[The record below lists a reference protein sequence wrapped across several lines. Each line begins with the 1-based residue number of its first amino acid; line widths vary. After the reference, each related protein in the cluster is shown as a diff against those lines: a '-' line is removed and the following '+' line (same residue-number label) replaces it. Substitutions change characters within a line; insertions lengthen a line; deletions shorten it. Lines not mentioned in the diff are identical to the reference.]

1 MKYIDVCYLFKWHFY
16 CFIES
21 ELTNCLDYMKNLT
34 EPMADIT
41 DISDSPGVQNSR
53 LMVSYPE
60 NMTDVTNMSIHVM
73 GVLQSTLELEKLIEL
88 FDDELSAIV
97 PHEHLSYE
105 NQEEAIK
112 FEIGKAARHSSTYGL
127 VLFGKKMGELTISRN
142 NKFVEVEIH
151 KIESLISALI
161 YPLRNA
167 LLYKQAVEKAYIDPL
182 TGLNNRAAFDKS
194 IEQEIDLAK
203 RHGHTVSLMMLDID
217 KFKQINDNYGHLV
230 GDAVLKTFADC
241 IMSCMRSSDI
251 AFRYGGE
258 EFVILLRNTQT
269 SGAKLLAER
278 MRKSVE
284 DMKFEYDNI
293 SLNASVSIGLAEFRE
308 GDTRLKL
315 VERADGLLYKAKEN
329 GRNQVVTDSDD

>member
-1 MKYIDVCYLFKWHFY
+1 MTI
-16 CFIES
+16 S
-21 ELTNCLDYMKNLT
+21 T

-88 FDDELSAIV
+88 FDDEMTAVV

-105 NQEEAIK
+105 NQDEGIK
-112 FEIGKAARHSSTYGL
+112 FDIGKPARHRSTYSL

-142 NKFVEVEIH
+142 SKFVDVEIH

-167 LLYKQAVEKAYIDPL
+167 LLYKQAVEKAYSDPL

-194 IEQEIDLAK
+194 IEQEIDLAT
-203 RHGHTVSLMMLDID
+203 RHGHTISLMMLDLD
-217 KFKQINDNYGHLV
+217 RFKQINDNYGHIV
-230 GDAVLKTFADC
+230 GDAVLKSFADC
-241 IMSCMRSSDI
+241 IMECMRSSDI
-251 AFRYGGE
+251 VFRYGGE
-258 EFVILLRNTQT
+258 EFVILLRNTKVA
-269 SGAKLLAER
+269 GAKLLAER
-278 MRKSVE
+278 MRKKVE
-284 DMKFEYDNI
+284 EMKFDYNNI
-293 SLNASVSIGLAEFRE
+293 KLNISVSIGLAELQE
-308 GDTRLKL
+308 GDDRLQL
-315 VERADGLLYKAKEN
+315 VERADALLYKAKQS
-329 GRNQVVTDSDD
+329 GRNCVVVENEE

>member
-1 MKYIDVCYLFKWHFY
+1 M
-16 CFIES
+16 
-21 ELTNCLDYMKNLT
+21 TNLI

-41 DISDSPGVQNSR
+41 DIGDSPGVQNSR
-53 LMVSYPE
+53 QMVSYPE

-97 PHEHLSYE
+97 PHEQLIYE
-105 NQEEAIK
+105 NQEEGIK
-112 FEIGKAARHSSTYGL
+112 IDIGNAGRHLSTYGL

-167 LLYKQAVEKAYIDPL
+167 LLYKQAVEKAYMDPL
-182 TGLNNRAAFDKS
+182 TGLNNRAAFDQS
-194 IEQEIDLAK
+194 IEQEVDLAK
-203 RHGHTVSLMMLDID
+203 RHGHIISLMMLDID

-230 GDAVLKTFADC
+230 GDAVLKTFSDC

-251 AFRYGGE
+251 IFRYGGE
-258 EFVILLRNTQT
+258 EFAILLRNTQI

-278 MRKSVE
+278 MRKSIE

-293 SLNASVSIGLAEFRE
+293 SLNASVSIGVSELRE
-308 GDTRLKL
+308 DDTRLNL
-315 VERADGLLYKAKEN
+315 IERADELLYKAKEN
-329 GRNQVVTDSDD
+329 GRNQVVTDLCE

>member
-1 MKYIDVCYLFKWHFY
+1 
-16 CFIES
+16 
-21 ELTNCLDYMKNLT
+21 MKNSP

-73 GVLQSTLELEKLIEL
+73 GVLQSTLELEKLVEL
-88 FDDELSAIV
+88 FDDELAAVV

-105 NQEEAIK
+105 NLDEAIK
-112 FEIGKAARHSSTYGL
+112 YDIGQPGRHRSTYGL

-142 NKFVEVEIH
+142 NKFVDVEIQ

-194 IEQEIDLAK
+194 IEQEIDLAT
-203 RHGHTVSLMMLDID
+203 RHDNTLSLMMLDID
-217 KFKQINDNYGHLV
+217 RFKQINDNYGHIV
-230 GDAVLKTFADC
+230 GDAVLKSFADC
-241 IMSCMRSSDI
+241 IMECMRRSDI
-251 AFRYGGE
+251 VFRYGGE
-258 EFVILLRNTQT
+258 EFAILLRNTQI

-278 MRKSVE
+278 MRMAVE
-284 DMKFEYDNI
+284 NMKFDYNNI
-293 SLNASVSIGLAEFRE
+293 KLNVSVSIGLAELKNGE
-308 GDTRLKL
+308 DRLL
-315 VERADGLLYKAKEN
+315 LLERADALLYKAKEN
-329 GRNQVVTDSDD
+329 GRNRVEVED

>member
-1 MKYIDVCYLFKWHFY
+1 MTI
-16 CFIES
+16 S
-21 ELTNCLDYMKNLT
+21 N

-88 FDDELSAIV
+88 FDDELAAIV
-97 PHEHLSYE
+97 PHEHISYE
-105 NQEEAIK
+105 NIDEGIK
-112 FEIGKAARHSSTYGL
+112 YDIGKVARHRSTYSL

-142 NKFVEVEIH
+142 SKFVDVEIN

-194 IEQEIDLAK
+194 IEQEIDLAS
-203 RHGHTVSLMMLDID
+203 RHNHTLSLMMLDLD
-217 KFKQINDNYGHLV
+217 KFKDINDNYGHIV
-230 GDAVLKTFADC
+230 GDAVLKSFSDC
-241 IMSCMRSSDI
+241 MMECMRSSDI
-251 AFRYGGE
+251 VFRYGGE
-258 EFVILLRNTQT
+258 EFSILLRNTNVN
-269 SGAKLLAER
+269 GAKLLAER
-278 MRKSVE
+278 VRKNVE
-284 DMKFEYDNI
+284 EMKFNYNNI
-293 SLNASVSIGLAEFRE
+293 KLNISVSIGLAELKE
-308 GDTRLKL
+308 GDDRLKL
-315 VERADGLLYKAKEN
+315 VERADALLYKAKEN
-329 GRNQVVTDSDD
+329 GRNRVEAEED

>member
-1 MKYIDVCYLFKWHFY
+1 MTI
-16 CFIES
+16 S
-21 ELTNCLDYMKNLT
+21 T

-97 PHEHLSYE
+97 PHEHISYE
-105 NQEEAIK
+105 NADEGIK
-112 FEIGKAARHSSTYGL
+112 YDIGKVARHRSTYGL

-142 NKFVEVEIH
+142 SKFVEVETN

-194 IEQEIDLAK
+194 IEQEIDLAT
-203 RHGHTVSLMMLDID
+203 RHSHTLSLMMLDLD
-217 KFKQINDNYGHLV
+217 KFKDINDNYGHIV
-230 GDAVLKTFADC
+230 GDAVLKSFADC
-241 IMSCMRSSDI
+241 IMECMRSSDI
-251 AFRYGGE
+251 VFRYGGE
-258 EFVILLRNTQT
+258 EFSILLRNTNVT
-269 SGAKLLAER
+269 GAKLLAER
-278 MRKSVE
+278 VRKNVE
-284 DMKFEYDNI
+284 EMKFNYNNI
-293 SLNASVSIGLAEFRE
+293 KLNISVSIGLAELQE
-308 GDTRLKL
+308 GDDRLRL
-315 VERADGLLYKAKEN
+315 VERADALLYKAKES
-329 GRNQVVTDSDD
+329 GRNRVEAESD